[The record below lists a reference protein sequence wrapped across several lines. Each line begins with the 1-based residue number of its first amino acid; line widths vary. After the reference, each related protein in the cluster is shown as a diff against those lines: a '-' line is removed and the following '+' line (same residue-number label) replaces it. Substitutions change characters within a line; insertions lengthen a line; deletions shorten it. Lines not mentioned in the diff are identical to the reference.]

1 MTEVKKNIVSKR
13 QKHLEPS
20 FIEVIDESHL
30 HANHNPDAK
39 NGGTHFKV
47 KIISNTFKDK
57 SKIEKHRIVHEILD
71 YELKNGVH
79 ALTLN
84 LSDIE

>member
-1 MTEVKKNIVSKR
+1 MTKVKKNILSKLK
-13 QKHLEPS
+13 KHLEPS

-57 SKIEKHRIVHEILD
+57 
-71 YELKNGVH
+71 
-79 ALTLN
+79 
-84 LSDIE
+84 

>member
-1 MTEVKKNIVSKR
+1 MTKVKKNILSKLK
-13 QKHLEPS
+13 KHLEPS
-20 FIEVIDESHL
+20 S
-30 HANHNPDAK
+30 NHNPDAK

-47 KIISNTFKDK
+47 KIISNTFKGK
-57 SKIEKHRIVHEILD
+57 SNIEKHRIVYGILD
-71 YELKNGVH
+71 SELKNGVH

>member
-1 MTEVKKNIVSKR
+1 MTKVEKNILSKLK
-13 QKHLEPS
+13 KHLEPS
-20 FIEVIDESHL
+20 FIGVIDESHL

-39 NGGTHFKV
+39 NGGTHFKI
-47 KIISNTFKDK
+47 KIISNTFKGR
-57 SKIEKHRIVHEILD
+57 SNIEKHRIVYGILD
-71 YELKNGVH
+71 SELKNGVH

>member
-1 MTEVKKNIVSKR
+1 MSIVKKNILSKLK
-13 QKHLEPS
+13 KHLKPS
-20 FIEVIDESHL
+20 FIEVVDESHL

-47 KIISNTFKDK
+47 EIISDIFQGK
-57 SKIEKHRIVHEILD
+57 SNVEKHRIVYQILD
-71 YELKNGVH
+71 FELKNGVH

>member
-1 MTEVKKNIVSKR
+1 MSIVKKNILNKLK
-13 QKHLEPS
+13 KHLKPS

-30 HANHNPDAK
+30 HANHNPAAK

-47 KIISNTFKDK
+47 EIISDIFQGK
-57 SKIEKHRIVHEILD
+57 SNVEKHRIVYQILD
-71 YELKNGVH
+71 FELKNGVH

>member
-1 MTEVKKNIVSKR
+1 MTEVKKNIVSKLK
-13 QKHLEPS
+13 KHLEPS

-39 NGGTHFKV
+39 NGGTHFKI

>member
-1 MTEVKKNIVSKR
+1 MTEVKKNIVSKLK
-13 QKHLEPS
+13 KHLEPS

-39 NGGTHFKV
+39 NGGTHFKI

-79 ALTLN
+79 ALTLI

>member
-1 MTEVKKNIVSKR
+1 MSKVKKNIVSKLK
-13 QKHLEPS
+13 KHLEPS

-30 HANHNPDAK
+30 HANHNPDSK

-79 ALTLN
+79 ALTLS

>member
-1 MTEVKKNIVSKR
+1 MTKVEKNILSKLK
-13 QKHLEPS
+13 KHLEPS

-30 HANHNPDAK
+30 HANHNSDAK
-39 NGGTHFKV
+39 NGGTHFKI
-47 KIISNTFKDK
+47 KIISNTFKGR
-57 SKIEKHRIVHEILD
+57 SNIEKHRLIYEILD
-71 YELKNGVH
+71 SELKNGVH

>member
-1 MTEVKKNIVSKR
+1 MSIVKKNILSKL
-13 QKHLEPS
+13 KKSLKPS

-39 NGGTHFKV
+39 NRGTHFKV
-47 KIISNTFKDK
+47 KIISKTFQDK
-57 SKIEKHRIVHEILD
+57 SNIEKHRIVYEILD
-71 YELKNGVH
+71 SELKNGVH

>member
-1 MTEVKKNIVSKR
+1 MTKVKKNILSKLK
-13 QKHLEPS
+13 KHLEPS

-47 KIISNTFKDK
+47 KIISNTFK
-57 SKIEKHRIVHEILD
+57 
-71 YELKNGVH
+71 G
-79 ALTLN
+79 
-84 LSDIE
+84 